1 MANELPVELRR
12 EQERIEKI
20 AREMGLT
27 FFRVIF
33 EMVDW
38 REMNALAAYGGF
50 PTRYPHWRWGME
62 YAELAKSY
70 EYGLHKIYEMVINN
84 DPTYAYLL
92 EGNALVD
99 QKLVMAHVY
108 GHADFFVNNVYFAHT
123 NRKMIDAM
131 ANHATRVRRH
141 QESRGVEAVERF
153 MDACLSI
160 EDLIDPGAVFREPR
174 RTEPRVEEPEPRDR

>member
-1 MANELPVELRR
+1 MPGTLSVVLQR

-38 REMNALAAYGGF
+38 REMNALASYGGF

-70 EYGLHKIYEMVINN
+70 EY
-84 DPTYAYLL
+84 DS
-92 EGNALVD
+92 
-99 QKLVMAHVY
+99 
-108 GHADFFVNNVYFAHT
+108 
-123 NRKMIDAM
+123 
-131 ANHATRVRRH
+131 TRSTRW
-141 QESRGVEAVERF
+141 
-153 MDACLSI
+153 
-160 EDLIDPGAVFREPR
+160 
-174 RTEPRVEEPEPRDR
+174 